1 MSIDS
6 SKKPFQ
12 ITYSSILAVTL
23 KLHNSDLGSIE
34 KEIRRIT
41 LGADDYF
48 DHDPTLIDLTELE
61 DAQSDI
67 DWPALLAL
75 LCSFR
80 LHPVAVCGAAPD
92 MEPALRAHGLSL
104 DIHARPQLSVT
115 PEEIDAKPN
124 EPVVEA
130 MPAEPRKSLIIDTP
144 VRAGQRV
151 YARDADLIVTESV
164 NSGAELIAD
173 GSIHVY
179 APLRGRALAG
189 AKGDT
194 SARIFTLSM
203 EAELVS
209 IAGVYNIFAEGFQA
223 DTRNKPMQIRL
234 LGDRIDLSPVNLDSR
249 L

>member
-1 MSIDS
+1 MSTDS
-6 SKKPFQ
+6 PKKPFQ
-12 ITYSSILAVTL
+12 ITYSSILAVTF
-23 KLHNSDLGSIE
+23 KLHECNLESIE
-34 KEIRRIT
+34 KEVRRIT

-48 DHDPTLIDLTELE
+48 DHDPTLIDLTEFE
-61 DAQSDI
+61 HPQGDI

-80 LHPVAVCGAAPD
+80 LRPVAVRGAAPN
-92 MEPALRAHGLSL
+92 MEAAIREHGLSL
-104 DIHARPQLSVT
+104 DVH
-115 PEEIDAKPN
+115 AKPQPPSAT
-124 EPVVEA
+124 EEA
-130 MPAEPRKSLIIDTP
+130 EAPPNNHAEEAAPATPRKSLIIDTP
-144 VRAGQRV
+144 VRAGQRI

-164 NSGAELIAD
+164 NSGSEIIAD

-209 IAGVYNIFAEGFQA
+209 IAGVYNIFAEGFPA
-223 DTRNKPMQIRL
+223 ATRNKPMQIRL
-234 LGDRIDLSPVNLDSR
+234 LGDRIDLSPVNQDPRS
-249 L
+249 